1 MAITKPDEQLENPTR
16 FLCGDCITTF
26 IQKEN
31 EDTNFKERS
40 KILILP
46 WVFGT

>member
-16 FLCGDCITTF
+16 FLNCGDCITTF

-31 EDTNFKERS
+31 EDTNF
-40 KILILP
+40 
-46 WVFGT
+46 